1 MPGDRVMYRGREV
14 TVLHSRSAAAA
25 TRARVE
31 AWLARVVRPCG
42 HDPADVRE
50 ERAGIVCAYCGRP
63 YHVR

>member
-1 MPGDRVMYRGREV
+1 M
-14 TVLHSRSAAAA
+14 SAAA
-25 TRARVE
+25 RARACLA

-50 ERAGIVCAYCGRP
+50 ERDGIVCAHCGRP